1 MVWILYLGTGLFSN
15 INSVKIPEFLLYFLQ
30 AYNLTLL
37 CSLIVVLS
45 SSKLL
50 YIFLQNRFAAFLAAN
65 FSKQFVE
72 LYLGSK
78 RNVTRNDDSVVM
90 ARIFFG
96 DIQVW
101 ASDFCQKIV
110 TIFERSLFLLISLA
124 YFVLYLPIY
133 SIGLVGVFALI
144 SVFFVKVIQNKN
156 ENVGRELRFF
166 SDKLMVFGEKIAD
179 GILEIKSSK
188 SIAFFSAHYFEAYI
202 KFAKGRAHAALLKNI
217 PGIITTGFGQIALVL
232 TPLLLVGLGYGKSD
246 VTAAFIILGI
256 ILSRA
261 VPVIGSIS
269 TDITTIFNNMPTLER
284 LVILINRYKENQ
296 EKGLWI
302 KGKPPVV
309 ENESN
314 IDLLVHLKNI
324 QASYGSD
331 IIFKSVNL
339 VLKSGNIYGFTG
351 ASGSGKSTLSS
362 VIAGLTSSTDGTI
375 RYTDQFGN
383 EVLPEIS
390 IAPQEAILFDG
401 SFQMNIGMGNDF
413 DMEIASKFIKSFIPR
428 KN

>member
-1 MVWILYLGTGLFSN
+1 MVNADKKSKDFKYTILASLMLLKKPNLISIGLLIFFGLFVAVTEFITLICLPLGLDLYLGTGLFSN

-188 SIAFFSAHYFEAYI
+188 SIAFFSAQYI
-202 KFAKGRAHAALLKNI
+202 
-217 PGIITTGFGQIALVL
+217 
-232 TPLLLVGLGYGKSD
+232 
-246 VTAAFIILGI
+246 
-256 ILSRA
+256 
-261 VPVIGSIS
+261 
-269 TDITTIFNNMPTLER
+269 
-284 LVILINRYKENQ
+284 
-296 EKGLWI
+296 
-302 KGKPPVV
+302 
-309 ENESN
+309 
-314 IDLLVHLKNI
+314 
-324 QASYGSD
+324 
-331 IIFKSVNL
+331 
-339 VLKSGNIYGFTG
+339 
-351 ASGSGKSTLSS
+351 
-362 VIAGLTSSTDGTI
+362 
-375 RYTDQFGN
+375 
-383 EVLPEIS
+383 
-390 IAPQEAILFDG
+390 
-401 SFQMNIGMGNDF
+401 
-413 DMEIASKFIKSFIPR
+413 
-428 KN
+428 